1 MAPQEFVREVNQSG
15 RSTAIFRTSGALP
28 ADRALEHPPI
38 ATRIRAGLAAAFLPH
53 GWPHSCSADYLPFN
67 VWDTVQALSSY
78 VRGLLTSQAV
88 LRGVGVGRQAA
99 TPLAAVT
106 LFFTRDVAGMMGGI
120 LFAIWQ
126 GSSFD
131 SCAKQWRLFADV
143 LNDMGM
149 ALELASPF
157 FPSAFLV
164 MACTASIARS
174 VTGVVGGATRAAL
187 TQHFALRGNAADVSA
202 KETSQET
209 ATTLVGMALG
219 MVFTRATADNAS
231 ACWTLFVL
239 LTAVHIWANL
249 RAMRCLVL
257 SGLNMPRAELLLR
270 HYLEAHPVRCARITA
285 QRVVELAREAGAEGR
300 PYVIVPAP
308 AACYVAF
315 HREATA
321 GDRLQAYL
329 QVCLMRHSLAAAGS
343 RSSLTLKA
351 VEEAAAAAA
360 VWCKQQ
366 YPEFLQRCAAAGW
379 STERGL
385 LSQVPATFLD
395 YPLGDGG
402 KRGKAS

>member
-1 MAPQEFVREVNQSG
+1 MAAQR
-15 RSTAIFRTSGALP
+15 
-28 ADRALEHPPI
+28 
-38 ATRIRAGLAAAFLPH
+38 LA
-53 GWPHSCSADYLPFN
+53 
-67 VWDTVQALSSY
+67 
-78 VRGLLTSQAV
+78 
-88 LRGVGVGRQAA
+88 
-99 TPLAAVT
+99 
-106 LFFTRDVAGMMGGI
+106 
-120 LFAIWQ
+120 
-126 GSSFD
+126 
-131 SCAKQWRLFADV
+131 
-143 LNDMGM
+143 
-149 ALELASPF
+149 
-157 FPSAFLV
+157 
-164 MACTASIARS
+164 
-174 VTGVVGGATRAAL
+174 GVVGGATRAAL

-249 RAMRCLVL
+249 HAMRCLVL

-270 HYLEAHPVRCARITA
+270 HYLKDGEVLSPRAMASREDMTAPPLRAVALWLQSFLCPHLGLGFGVSLQHPVRCARITA
-285 QRVVELAREAGAEGR
+285 QRVIELAWEAGAEGR

-329 QVCLMRHSLAAAGS
+329 QVCLTRDSLAAAGS